1 MRLGL
6 INIMRFSLQLL
17 CCEAFFFSALPKRK
31 GWQWRMVV
39 ALVAFLLGDVLVQEL
54 WSVATTIIPE
64 RFHIVLYHL
73 YFLLPFVNSLFCGA
87 FVHKAE
93 LWGLISAGV
102 GGYAVQHTAYCIT
115 AIIRYL
121 IPGSDSLPLILDYLL
136 WRIIPYL
143 LCSTVFYLWLIKPSV
158 SHGVQQRATPQRI
171 LLSSVILFS
180 CEMLSTYVNMHAV
193 GAIAAVCRVYAAFSC
208 TLAIYIQYLYSDQ
221 ERLEWEKDEMERL
234 LHVSQQQSKMSAEA
248 VEVINLKYH
257 DLKHLL
263 SQLQNRISRSDVEG
277 LTQEIAEAIDVYD
290 SLNKTGSD
298 ALDVVLMQKAL
309 LCEGYHIAF
318 DYLGS
323 GENLS
328 FMSAPDIA
336 SLFSNALDN
345 AIESQLREE
354 EGKRFINMQIK
365 TMGNILLIHVDNYC
379 THPPVFN
386 NGMPETHKEDKK
398 YNGFGVKSIQYIANK
413 YHGQMRVSMEND
425 TFQLDVM
432 LPMNAQEE

>member
-1 MRLGL
+1 MPAF
-6 INIMRFSLQLL
+6 INTLRFSLQLL
-17 CCEAFFFSALPKRK
+17 CCEAFFFSAMPLRQGKRWRIPLAVFGYILLGYGAQGLLDRLPMPESATLI
-31 GWQWRMVV
+31 GLVWSVYFFLLFLLSLGV
-39 ALVAFLLGDVLVQEL
+39 GALVCSSENCWEYV
-54 WSVATTIIPE
+54 
-64 RFHIVLYHL
+64 
-73 YFLLPFVNSLFCGA
+73 
-87 FVHKAE
+87 
-93 LWGLISAGV
+93 SAGV
-102 GGYAVQHTAYCIT
+102 GGYAAQHIT
-115 AIIRYL
+115 FCLVRIVRHFLPQDLVRGTVASYL
-121 IPGSDSLPLILDYLL
+121 CFHT
-136 WRIIPYL
+136 IPYL
-143 LCSTVFYLWLIKPSV
+143 LIGLLFYLWLIRPSV
-158 SHGVQQRATPQRI
+158 RNGKKATVSWQRI
-171 LLSSVILFS
+171 VLATVILVSCLVLSSFGSNLISADGLV
-180 CEMLSTYVNMHAV
+180 
-193 GAIAAVCRVYAAFSC
+193 VCRLYAIISC